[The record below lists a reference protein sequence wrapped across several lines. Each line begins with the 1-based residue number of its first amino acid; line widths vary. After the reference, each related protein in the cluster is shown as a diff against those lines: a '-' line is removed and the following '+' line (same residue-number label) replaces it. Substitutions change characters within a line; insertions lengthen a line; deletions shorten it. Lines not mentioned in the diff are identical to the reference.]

1 MASRTRA
8 AVALALA
15 WLVLAS
21 DVLYGGPVSSLD
33 VWLADRVR
41 AVRGSDLAQA
51 SLFWSHL
58 HSQVALLVYAALFAA
73 LLARRRA
80 WEWAAGVGLAVPGAM
95 LLNYGL
101 KLAVQ
106 RTRPVL
112 ENPILALNTYS
123 FPSGHTAGSTALYC
137 MLAAYLAFRYPGLRW
152 LWRALAAAAILL
164 VAYSRM
170 ALGVHYFGDV
180 LAALLSTGAWLVI
193 CLGGVHAW
201 HAARHRQ

>member
-1 MASRTRA
+1 LARRSRA
-8 AVALALA
+8 LAALALA
-15 WLVLAS
+15 WLALAA
-21 DVLYGGPVSSLD
+21 DVLYGGPVSALD
-33 VWLADRVR
+33 VWLADRVQ
-41 AVRGSDLAQA
+41 AVRGSELAQA
-51 SLFWSHL
+51 MLFWSNL
-58 HSQVALLVYAALFAA
+58 HSHLALLVYAAL
-73 LLARRRA
+73 L
-80 WEWAAGVGLAVPGAM
+80 VPGAM

-123 FPSGHTAGSTALYC
+123 FPSGHTAATTAFYG
-137 MLAAYLAFRYPGLRW
+137 MLAAYLAFRYPRHRR
-152 LWRALAAAAILL
+152 LWSAAAALPVLL

-193 CLGGVHAW
+193 CLSGVHAW